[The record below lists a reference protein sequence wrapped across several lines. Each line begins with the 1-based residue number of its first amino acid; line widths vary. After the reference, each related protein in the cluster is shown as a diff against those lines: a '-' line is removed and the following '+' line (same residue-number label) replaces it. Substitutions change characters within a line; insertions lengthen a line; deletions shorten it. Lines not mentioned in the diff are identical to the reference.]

1 MKDTIALKVLGF
13 LEAEVVHEFGVRV
26 KLTGKLGKLKKVCS
40 KRMGVQVSR
49 LRFRFKSQRI
59 YDEDTPK
66 ALKMKDG
73 DIIEVF
79 TFDSVHK
86 GDIKRSDT
94 NEYILLKVV
103 DFDEVIPVRKIHF
116 NVKLTTQLGILKN
129 TCSERMG
136 VQVSSLRFV
145 YKSHCIDDE
154 DTPLTLKM
162 KDGDIIGVFSLDTD
176 WNNKVL
182 YFKVKPSAKIDKL
195 KRTFSQ
201 REGIPVCCLKFTFK
215 GVHLNGNETPQSL
228 EMKHGDIIE
237 VSIGCIHGYHI
248 EVTYTE
254 MNRYIVL
261 I

>member
-1 MKDTIALKVLGF
+1 
-13 LEAEVVHEFGVRV
+13 
-26 KLTGKLGKLKKVCS
+26 
-40 KRMGVQVSR
+40 
-49 LRFRFKSQRI
+49 
-59 YDEDTPK
+59 
-66 ALKMKDG
+66 MKDG
-73 DIIEVF
+73 DFIEVF
-79 TFDSVHK
+79 TFDTVHE
-86 GDIKRSDT
+86 S
-94 NEYILLKVV
+94 ILLKVRRSDV
-103 DFDEVIPVRKIHF
+103 AISGDIKEILC
-116 NVKLTTQLGILKN
+116 NVKLTTQLGKLKN
-129 TCSERMG
+129 AWSQRMG
-136 VQVSSLRFV
+136 IQISRLRFV
-145 YKSHCIDDE
+145 FQSQHINDD